1 MKLQF
6 SYGSSTFKGI
16 TMQSWAQRHC
26 FNIATTRQR
35 NRVGFLWRAKM
46 LKQLDKMQLRYNIQL
61 GRQQMCLVLK
71 QCLLLA
77 TVVAYIFPA
86 LKKAYPSNRTIQTRV
101 ANFFRSFFS
110 ILIRSRPLDVTTT
123 AIRMT
128 KMSWQCI
135 TFYLYVYCEA
145 LNHLYTLSCHVCCC
159 SGSNP
164 HFLECKTPPGS
175 A

>member
-1 MKLQF
+1 
-6 SYGSSTFKGI
+6 
-16 TMQSWAQRHC
+16 
-26 FNIATTRQR
+26 
-35 NRVGFLWRAKM
+35 
-46 LKQLDKMQLRYNIQL
+46 MQLRYNIQL

-123 AIRMT
+123 AIRMS

-135 TFYLYVYCEA
+135 TFYLYVYWHCKT

-164 HFLECKTPPGS
+164 HFLECKTPPRINIIFPSWRCGGLVVWALPLDHPSRVRIS
-175 A
+175 ARSLPTVWSEGRQITL